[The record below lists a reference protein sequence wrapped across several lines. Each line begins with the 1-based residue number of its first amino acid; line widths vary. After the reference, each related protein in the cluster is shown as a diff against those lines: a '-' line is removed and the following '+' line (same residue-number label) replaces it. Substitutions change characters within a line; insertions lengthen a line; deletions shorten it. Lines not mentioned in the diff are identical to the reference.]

1 VAKRGI
7 FLRRAISERHFD
19 CRKPRS
25 NYLPWSVTSK
35 SKKWFTI
42 TDGWQCLQLLFGQ
55 LHRDSSHEFS
65 EVLSISNEEDFQ
77 GSALNS
83 HECQL
88 IALRVPLIQQPCWKA
103 EISRKVRAVQVISL
117 HLQRQKPSLFPRKCP
132 ARMRTTMQTLVMK
145 VLTTGHRNLSWR
157 QLAQPRSEGVL
168 FYLPSGKSHFFA
180 TQLHLSLSMLIYAD
194 PRR

>member
-1 VAKRGI
+1 MISHIEVEKVIHYHWWVAMFTVAFRAVARGI
-7 FLRRAISERHFD
+7 QAMS
-19 CRKPRS
+19 
-25 NYLPWSVTSK
+25 
-35 SKKWFTI
+35 
-42 TDGWQCLQLLFGQ
+42 
-55 LHRDSSHEFS
+55 
-65 EVLSISNEEDFQ
+65 FQ
-77 GSALNS
+77 KYFPFPMKRTTGIKAVHWIHMNVM
-83 HECQL
+83 L

-157 QLAQPRSEGVL
+157 QLVQPRSEGAL

-180 TQLHLSLSMLIYAD
+180 TL
-194 PRR
+194 